1 MKQVAWRVEG
11 VRERM
16 VKKKWMSMFS
26 EVGVKRERN
35 GEEGREVER
44 ERGMGER
51 DRRVSERR
59 AL

>member
-26 EVGVKRERN
+26 EVGVKGERK
-35 GEEGREVER
+35 GGEGREKD
-44 ERGMGER
+44 GER
-51 DRRVSERR
+51 KRDGGER
-59 AL
+59 